1 MKNIHLIPT
10 SKPSKLLYSGNNK
23 NLLFS
28 KEPISFRTFERSPQ
42 NIYITSDEE
51 IIYKGDWMYY
61 KHFGEDIVCKYDTMN
76 GQNTNV
82 NEHKPFYQKIIL
94 TTDPDL
100 IKDGV
105 QSIDKTFLEWF
116 VKNPSCEFVKTDKV
130 DTFKKTNEV
139 YVDEITGGNYYEVNK
154 QYKIIIPQEEP
165 KFKNRQTGAAGFV
178 ANKIMENMISEFK
191 QETLEEAAERLFK
204 EFQIE
209 NPIVPNNHI
218 GPFKLGFIKSA
229 KWQQEQDKNK
239 YSKEDMINFA
249 EFVATYPDKNKNING
264 QILHAKSKYDGSE
277 RTVDLLEQFKKK

>member
-10 SKPSKLLYSGNNK
+10 EKPSRLLYSGNNK

-42 NIYITSDEE
+42 NIYITNNEKIKEGDWTFDGENPYKWTSGDNEDCLYNPSSE
-51 IIYKGDWMYY
+51 NYKG
-61 KHFGEDIVCKYDTMN
+61 CK
-76 GQNTNV
+76 
-82 NEHKPFYQKIIL
+82 KIIL
-94 TTDPDL
+94 TTDQDL
-100 IKDGV
+100 IVDGI
-105 QSIDKTFLEWF
+105 QAIDDEFLEWF
-116 VKNPSCEFVKTDKV
+116 VENPSCEEVEVKPLLSNNGRA
-130 DTFKKTNEV
+130 FF
-139 YVDEITGGNYYEVNK
+139 G
-154 QYKIIIPQEEP
+154 YKIIIPEEEP
-165 KFKNRQTGAAGFV
+165 
-178 ANKIMENMISEFK
+178 K
-191 QETLEEAAERLFK
+191 QETLKEAAERLFK

-229 KWQQEQDKNK
+229 KWQAERM
-239 YSKEDMINFA
+239 YSEEDMIEFA